1 MKDIETIKKMTGWS
15 HQVIIKAFGITRQR
29 LNRWMNK
36 PGYSSPLMRNISTRI
51 LDEEKEAVLSY
62 RTLNEVNRDLG
73 YRKLTWKMVDGNIVF
88 ITESS
93 VYRILKHF
101 NLLGKSFKPHDGA
114 LKEYENKPKRVHHH
128 WHTDLAYV
136 KLSGEHYYLVFLLDG
151 FSRYI
156 LGWEL
161 MSDMLSTSVELFTLR
176 IIEKYPEARPM
187 IIHDNGV
194 QFISLEFKNI
204 LSENNCIDVPTR
216 IKHPE
221 TNGKAERFVGLVR
234 QEALRP
240 KSPAYYSEAIKVI
253 EQYVDEYNNH
263 RYHAGIKFL
272 KPVDVFEGRAEQILN
287 ERKNKLANARELR
300 ININKQRFSTI
311 PENNSS
317 QVALCAI

>member
-1 MKDIETIKKMTGWS
+1 MKDIETIKEMTEWS
-15 HQVIIKAFGITRQR
+15 RQSIIKAFGITRQR
-29 LNRWMNK
+29 LNRWEK
-36 PGYSSPLMRNISTRI
+36 EPEPSSPLTRNIPTRI
-51 LDEEKEAVLSY
+51 LDEEEESVCSY
-62 RTLNEVNRDLG
+62 RTLDNDNRELG
-73 YRKLTWKMVDGNIVF
+73 YRKFTWKMVDNDIAYMS
-88 ITESS
+88 ESAA
-93 VYRILKHF
+93 YRILKRF
-101 NLLGKSFKPHDGA
+101 SLLGKAFKPHDGA
-114 LKEYENKPKRVHHH
+114 LKEYESKPKGVHHH

-136 KLSGEHYYLVFLLDG
+136 KLSGEHYYLVFLMDG

-161 MSDMLSTSVELFTLR
+161 MSDMLSTSVEFFTLR
-176 IIEKYPEARPM
+176 IIEKYPEAHPM

-194 QFISLEFKNI
+194 QFISYEFKNI

-216 IKHPE
+216 IRHPE

-253 EQYVDEYNNH
+253 GQYVDEYNNH

-287 ERKNKLANARELR
+287 ERKKKLANAREYR
-300 ININKQRFSTI
+300 ININKQRFSI
-311 PENNSS
+311 ILENNSS
-317 QVALCAI
+317 QIALYGI